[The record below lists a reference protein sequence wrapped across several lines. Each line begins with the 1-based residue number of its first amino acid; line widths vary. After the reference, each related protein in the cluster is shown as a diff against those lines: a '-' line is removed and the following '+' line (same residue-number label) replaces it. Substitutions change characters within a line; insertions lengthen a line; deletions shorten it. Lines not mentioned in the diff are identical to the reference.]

1 MVLGEAADGVMF
13 DMLTGFEKL
22 RRATGHYTDLL
33 NAGAAAKEADTADSD
48 WIYLLRI
55 TFDCLS
61 VSTNTTTLP
70 GISGWI
76 SRSTLRVY
84 QFVFESPE
92 PYPSD
97 KLP

>member
-1 MVLGEAADGVMF
+1 MVSGEAAGGVMF

-33 NAGAAAKEADTADSD
+33 NAGAAAQEADAAGSD

-61 VSTNTTTLP
+61 GSTNTTTLP
-70 GISGWI
+70 GIPGWI

-84 QFVFESPE
+84 QLVFGSPE

>member
-1 MVLGEAADGVMF
+1 MVSGEAAGGVMF

-33 NAGAAAKEADTADSD
+33 NAGAAAQEADTADSD

-76 SRSTLRVY
+76 SRNIWMDFQIHSKSLSVR
-84 QFVFESPE
+84 F
-92 PYPSD
+92 
-97 KLP
+97 